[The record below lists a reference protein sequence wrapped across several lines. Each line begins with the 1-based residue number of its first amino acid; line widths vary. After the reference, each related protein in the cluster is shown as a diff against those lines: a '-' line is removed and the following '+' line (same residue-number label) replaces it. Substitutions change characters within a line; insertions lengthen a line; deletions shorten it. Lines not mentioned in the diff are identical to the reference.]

1 MLKHKRMN
9 APKKDDLKD
18 VAKEETMGMPVKRK
32 EAKKNQEMDE
42 AVDKKDSVEV
52 GKDDKKPGKVD
63 AEEDQDARIKKVNR
77 GGKKAETDV
86 KKISKADGRG
96 GEKVDGEEEQKAN
109 TYSKEVAEEVSRRIR
124 GLEPPQDDME
134 DELKEE
140 KEGTSD
146 KLDKE
151 VSTNKLGKDEV
162 PQEKKKE
169 SLKKVSTDKKDSLE
183 KISADKKDSDVEKDP
198 TLEKVLEELDPTKD
212 EKCCGFVG
220 IEPVGGRYKTDRR
233 FFAEIFWSRWYLCF
247 CDFKWRCKVCGK
259 LMPKD

>member
-18 VAKEETMGMPVKRK
+18 VAKEETMGMPVKGK

-42 AVDKKDSVEV
+42 AVDKKDS
-52 GKDDKKPGKVD
+52 
-63 AEEDQDARIKKVNR
+63 
-77 GGKKAETDV
+77 DV

-96 GEKVDGEEEQKAN
+96 GEKVDGEEEQKAK
-109 TYSKEVAEEVSRRIR
+109 TYSKEVAEEVSRRIQ

-151 VSTNKLGKDEV
+151 VSTNKLGKDG
-162 PQEKKKE
+162 KKTE
-169 SLKKVSTDKKDSLE
+169 SLKKVSTDKKDKMTDAERMRQVGTHSLGN
-183 KISADKKDSDVEKDP
+183 A
-198 TLEKVLEELDPTKD
+198 
-212 EKCCGFVG
+212 
-220 IEPVGGRYKTDRR
+220 
-233 FFAEIFWSRWYLCF
+233 
-247 CDFKWRCKVCGK
+247 
-259 LMPKD
+259 